1 MGSDYKKQFNLTIA
15 GSNNANCPTTKYIAA
30 SGSQASSAVA
40 GGSTVSDEQL
50 KKFSYDN
57 VRFNLNFPEQ
67 VKAYENFFV
76 EIEVNN
82 TLTDKKEFSIWSY
95 IYKGRTVLME
105 QKENMVNISLMPHDS
120 AKLKLKNKITNKE
133 IPVGDYKIMVKIS
146 SPNLKSIR
154 SVSSPIDLIY
164 PTNHQIAII
173 AEFKQGKQHDN
184 IVELE
189 SRIISSESITA
200 ELVLESIKGAQ
211 KKAIE
216 ISAKKETKAS
226 FKEEAVDGKNIF
238 LLKLMQGND
247 ILDIKELVVS
257 LNSTKTS
264 YQKDL
269 FFSNLER
276 ASNLDL
282 ITGKAILDNQQ
293 KTVYLSSS
301 EKARELAA
309 LFIVVLLAYLVIL
322 LVWKKL

>member
-1 MGSDYKKQFNLTIA
+1 MPVSV
-15 GSNNANCPTTKYIAA
+15 C
-30 SGSQASSAVA
+30 
-40 GGSTVSDEQL
+40 TVPLGQ
-50 KKFSYDN
+50 
-57 VRFNLNFPEQ
+57 R
-67 VKAYENFFV
+67 
-76 EIEVNN
+76 
-82 TLTDKKEFSIWSY
+82 
-95 IYKGRTVLME
+95 
-105 QKENMVNISLMPHDS
+105 
-120 AKLKLKNKITNKE
+120 
-133 IPVGDYKIMVKIS
+133 
-146 SPNLKSIR
+146 
-154 SVSSPIDLIY
+154 
-164 PTNHQIAII
+164 
-173 AEFKQGKQHDN
+173 
-184 IVELE
+184 
-189 SRIISSESITA
+189 ISSESITA

-282 ITGKAILDNQQ
+282 ITGKAVLDNQQ
-293 KTVYLSSS
+293 KTIYLSSS